1 MMSINGFERTVKLLE
16 PFLNTCHQFL
26 SLSQRGI
33 AIICRPEGSTGHI
46 WTRADMQYNVS
57 WVKRDDHGR
66 RGWEVFKERNY
77 FGPNPTCLPYFPQI
91 LPTPQIKGRFFS
103 FSPIILIKKK
113 KESSPHLLHITTP
126 EVFHSP
132 GQKRTIVVFHASP
145 AVWVSHNMSS
155 CFVFPSPLDFK
166 IFKGK
171 NFIVRM
177 FVSLQHLLKALI
189 IVKYSVPVCWI
200 NEKKWIMN
208 KQVN

>member
-113 KESSPHLLHITTP
+113 KKVAHICCISPH
-126 EVFHSP
+126 
-132 GQKRTIVVFHASP
+132 QKYFTAQDRTQPRTEKNHCSF
-145 AVWVSHNMSS
+145 S
-155 CFVFPSPLDFK
+155 CFSCSMSIPQHELVLCLSFPIRF
-166 IFKGK
+166 
-171 NFIVRM
+171 
-177 FVSLQHLLKALI
+177 
-189 IVKYSVPVCWI
+189 
-200 NEKKWIMN
+200 
-208 KQVN
+208 